1 MTHKP
6 IQNVFVCCHFSCG
19 QLLCPKVTGCHG
31 MPESDSELRKSTT
44 GHKKLALLKL
54 VNRKFYFGCLQTSTK
69 NS

>member
-31 MPESDSELRKSTT
+31 MAESDSELLKSTT
-44 GHKKLALLKL
+44 GHK
-54 VNRKFYFGCLQTSTK
+54 NWPC
-69 NS
+69 